1 MGRARGW
8 RRGREGSA
16 REPVESSRIVGNKA
30 RVLKNKAGLKPQGG
44 ECVFSVVFSR
54 MTEGYFF
61 SSMSAFGSGCR
72 ALVWSVRGNVVMAKP
87 SRIAVRLV
95 SEEGSGSFYIAR
107 KNPTQKPEK
116 MAVRKYDARL
126 RKHVL
131 FREQKM
137 K

>member
-1 MGRARGW
+1 
-8 RRGREGSA
+8 
-16 REPVESSRIVGNKA
+16 
-30 RVLKNKAGLKPQGG
+30 
-44 ECVFSVVFSR
+44 
-54 MTEGYFF
+54 
-61 SSMSAFGSGCR
+61 
-72 ALVWSVRGNVVMAKP
+72 MAKP

>member
-1 MGRARGW
+1 MTGRLFCA
-8 RRGREGSA
+8 
-16 REPVESSRIVGNKA
+16 
-30 RVLKNKAGLKPQGG
+30 
-44 ECVFSVVFSR
+44 
-54 MTEGYFF
+54 
-61 SSMSAFGSGCR
+61 SMSAFGGGRGEGVDRFFVS
-72 ALVWSVRGNVVMAKP
+72 LLLIRGNVVMAKP

-95 SEEGSGSFYIAR
+95 SEEGTGSFYIAR

>member
-1 MGRARGW
+1 MDMAIDMSSFFFYDERVAGVENLPPAPCFVFRG
-8 RRGREGSA
+8 
-16 REPVESSRIVGNKA
+16 
-30 RVLKNKAGLKPQGG
+30 L
-44 ECVFSVVFSR
+44 
-54 MTEGYFF
+54 
-61 SSMSAFGSGCR
+61 
-72 ALVWSVRGNVVMAKP
+72 VVMAKP

-95 SEEGSGSFYIAR
+95 SEEGSGSFYIAK